1 MADRRGTN
9 LPPFDRLTGRGQARR
24 VRVLAKN
31 ALGHYDLA
39 VERMQLMQH
48 LFNTLFRLDTADGR
62 RFVLR
67 VNRAGGRS
75 LTDIRSETAW
85 LVALRR
91 DTDLVVPEPLASRDG
106 RLVVEAEAPDIPEP
120 RHCVIFGWIPGH
132 NVRRS
137 LSPRITYLMGE
148 AMAKLHDHVD
158 SFQPPPGFT
167 DLTLA
172 KVMAYGGPEQLEA
185 EVPNPALTPKRRA
198 LLREAVERAQEA
210 VDHIYQ
216 DQQGRRFI
224 HADLHYGNIRLDGGR
239 LHVIDFDDSLWGYP
253 VQDIGI
259 SLFYLQHL
267 PNFAELRAAFMEGYC
282 SLRPSPED
290 YPGQIDAMIV
300 QRRLDLFSY
309 LIQAE
314 HPAVRAM
321 VPTLLERSEPV
332 LREWLDS

>member
-1 MADRRGTN
+1 MADRRGTT

-31 ALGHYDLA
+31 ALEHYDLA

-85 LVALRR
+85 LAALRR
-91 DTDLVVPEPLASRDG
+91 DTDLIVPEPLAARDG
-106 RLVVEAEAPDIPEP
+106 RLVVEAEAVGIPEP
-120 RHCVIFGWIPGH
+120 RHCVIFGWIPGR

-137 LSPRITYLMGE
+137 ISTRIVYLMGE
-148 AMAKLHDHVD
+148 AMARLHDHAD
-158 SFQPPPGFT
+158 SFRPPAEFT
-167 DLTLA
+167 DLSLA
-172 KVMAYGGPEQLEA
+172 KVMAYGGPEQLDADGPE
-185 EVPNPALTPKRRA
+185 PALTPERR
-198 LLREAVERAQEA
+198 LLLCESAARAQEA
-210 VDHIYQ
+210 VDHLYQ
-216 DQQGRRFI
+216 DRAGRRFI
-224 HADLHYGNIRLDGGR
+224 HADLHYGNIRLDNGQ

-267 PNFAELRAAFMEGYC
+267 PNFAQLRAAFMEGYR
-282 SLRPSPED
+282 SLRPSPEEH
-290 YPGQIDAMIV
+290 PGQIDAMIV

-314 HPAVRAM
+314 NPAVRAM